1 MNLYTLFGATKHKEA
16 DSQLRQGAIVTLFGS
31 TQLDLND
38 AELAYDQVV
47 LNVINALGETSLK
60 VPADWAI
67 DSTLVTLF
75 GESRGLG
82 HNPQHTTRRLKL
94 QGLCLFGE
102 VRIERGHPPPE
113 LAVVEAPAEAEEAED
128 EEAPA
133 EDEEAPEARN

>member
-1 MNLYTLFGATKHKEA
+1 MNLYTLFGSTKHKEA

-38 AELAYDQVV
+38 AELAYDEVI

-75 GESRGLG
+75 GETRGLG
-82 HNPQHTTRRLKL
+82 HNPQETTRRLKL

-102 VRIERGHPPPE
+102 VRIERGSPPPTIT
-113 LAVVEAPAEAEEAED
+113 VMKAPAEVEQPD
-128 EEAPA
+128 SQT
-133 EDEEAPEARN
+133 

>member
-1 MNLYTLFGATKHKEA
+1 MNLYTLFGATKHKET

-38 AELAYDQVV
+38 AELAYDQVI
-47 LNVINALGETSLK
+47 LNVINALGETSLE

-75 GESRGLG
+75 GETRGLG
-82 HNPQHTTRRLKL
+82 HNPQAATRRLKL

-102 VRIERGHPPPE
+102 VRIKRGSPPPE
-113 LAVVEAPAEAEEAED
+113 ITVAQEPAEAEQPD
-128 EEAPA
+128 SQT
-133 EDEEAPEARN
+133 